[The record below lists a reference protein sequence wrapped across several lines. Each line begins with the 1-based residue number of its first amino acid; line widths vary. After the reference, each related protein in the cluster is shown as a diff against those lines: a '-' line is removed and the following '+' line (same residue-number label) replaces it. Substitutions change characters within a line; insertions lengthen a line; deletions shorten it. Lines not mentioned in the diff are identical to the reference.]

1 MSQFGHQNEFA
12 WVIRRRRQGIAGQ
25 GRRAGKNTRVSAGQA
40 APGRFFL
47 IFQEN
52 SEKHERMSRW
62 GIIGVAVLALGL
74 SGPVSATPATMVD
87 GASTTALTAS
97 LRPVSRD
104 YAPLPEMRWQHRN
117 EADRWSRA
125 ALMAL
130 RSHASVLPRT
140 VPKDIGDWC
149 PAYTT
154 NDTSAREAFW
164 IGLLSTLAKHE
175 STYRPTAVGGG
186 GKWYGLLQI
195 LPATARGYRCNAT
208 SRSELKSGAANLQCA
223 LRIMAVTVP
232 RDGVVSYGM
241 RGVAADWGPFHSR
254 SKRADMMAWTRS
266 QPYCTGLS
274 RSLRPMARPDP
285 ASGTWDGVV
294 STRGR

>member
-1 MSQFGHQNEFA
+1 
-12 WVIRRRRQGIAGQ
+12 
-25 GRRAGKNTRVSAGQA
+25 
-40 APGRFFL
+40 
-47 IFQEN
+47 
-52 SEKHERMSRW
+52 MSRW

-74 SGPVSATPATMVD
+74 AGSVSATPATVVD
-87 GASTTALTAS
+87 GSSTNALTVS
-97 LRPVSRD
+97 LRPVARN
-104 YAPLPEMRWQHRN
+104 YTPLPDMRWSHRR

-125 ALMAL
+125 ALTAL
-130 RSHASVLPRT
+130 RSHASALPRT

-149 PAYTT
+149 PAYAT

-175 STYRPTAVGGG
+175 STFRPTAVGGG

-208 SRSELKSGAANLQCA
+208 SRDGLKNGAANLQCA

-232 RDGVVSYGM
+232 RDGVVSHNM

-254 SKRADMMAWTRS
+254 AKRTDMMKWMRK
-266 QPYCTGLS
+266 QPYCAGLS
-274 RSLRPMARPDP
+274 RSLRPVARPDV
-285 ASGTWDGVV
+285 AQWDEVF
-294 STRGR
+294 STRGD